1 MKFYPF
7 DGPDSLRFVYMVGMR
22 ITGLLWLCIDWE
34 KLKKCMS
41 TPFPTDT
48 AFHSILLK
56 IKPRP
61 EHYLRLVCPFKM
73 ELMSI
78 YVQPLTERAGT

>member
-7 DGPDSLRFVYMVGMR
+7 AGPDSLRFVHMVGMG
-22 ITGLLWLCIDWE
+22 ITRLLCIDWE
-34 KLKKCMS
+34 NLKKCMS

-61 EHYLRLVCPFKM
+61 EHCLRLVCPFKM

-78 YVQPLTERAGT
+78 FYVQPLTECAGT